1 MVTGASGFVG
11 GHLVEALLADGQDVR
26 CLLRQSS
33 DTRWLEGLPVD
44 RVTGSLEDPE
54 TLAAATSGV
63 DTVYHLAAVTK
74 APDSETYYRVNAEG
88 TARLAE
94 LCRRCATPPRFVYVS
109 STAAVGPGRPGKGV
123 CEEDECNPV
132 TDYGRSK
139 LEGERELIKRANAL
153 PFVIVRPPAVYG
165 PRDTDMFIFFQLVNR
180 GIKPVLTG
188 PERTLSVVFVKDL
201 VRGIIL
207 AAKFAKDGET
217 FHIAHDE
224 PVTWETFADSVA
236 DVLEKN
242 PVKVPIPP
250 AVLWGAAAL
259 NEAGHR
265 LLGKATIFNRQK
277 VREMRQTS
285 WVCDTSK
292 SVERLGYR
300 PAFSLK
306 ESVGITAEW
315 YREHGWLK

>member
-1 MVTGASGFVG
+1 VG
-11 GHLVEALLADGQDVR
+11 GHLVEVLLADGQDVR

-44 RVTGSLEDPE
+44 RVTGGLEDIE
-54 TLAAATSGV
+54 TLAAAAYGV

-74 APDSETYYRVNAEG
+74 APDSETYYRVNAAG

-94 LCRRCATPPRFVYVS
+94 LCRRRTTPPRFVYVS
-109 STAAVGPGRPGKGV
+109 STAAVGPGKPGEAV
-123 CEEDECNPV
+123 CEEDKCNPV

-139 LEGERELIKRANAL
+139 LEGERELIKRADVL

-165 PRDTDMFIFFQLVNR
+165 PRDRDMFIFFQLVNR
-180 GIKPVLTG
+180 GITPVLTG
-188 PERTLSVVFVKDL
+188 PERTLSVVYVKDL
-201 VRGIIL
+201 VRGIVL
-207 AAKFAKDGET
+207 AAKSAGNGET
-217 FHIAHDE
+217 FHIAHDV
-224 PVTWETFADSVA
+224 PVTWETFAGAVA
-236 DVLEKN
+236 GALGKN

-292 SVERLGYR
+292 SMERLGYR
-300 PAFSLK
+300 PACSLE
-306 ESVGITAEW
+306 ESIGTTAAW
-315 YREHGWLK
+315 YRDHGWLK

>member
-1 MVTGASGFVG
+1 MG

-26 CLLRQSS
+26 CILRQSS

-44 RVTGSLEDPE
+44 RVTGCLEDTE

-74 APDSETYYRVNAEG
+74 ATNRETYYRVNAEG

-94 LCRRCATPPRFVYVS
+94 LCGRRTTPPRFVYVS
-109 STAAVGPGRPGKGV
+109 SAAAVGPGKPGEAV

-139 LEGERELIKRANAL
+139 LKGERELIKRADVL
-153 PFVIVRPPAVYG
+153 PFVIIRPPAVYG

-180 GIKPVLTG
+180 GIKLVLTG
-188 PERTLSVVFVKDL
+188 PERILSVIFVKDL
-201 VRGIIL
+201 IRGILL
-207 AAKFAKDGET
+207 AAKAAEKSET
-217 FHIAHDE
+217 FHIAHE
-224 PVTWETFADSVA
+224 KPVTWETFADAVA
-236 DVLEKN
+236 VALAKD
-242 PVKVPIPP
+242 PVKLPIPP

-259 NEAGHR
+259 NEVGHR

-285 WVCDTSK
+285 WVCNTSR
-292 SVERLGYR
+292 SMERLGYQST
-300 PAFSLK
+300 FSLEK
-306 ESVGITAEW
+306 SIEITAEW